1 MPRCRH
7 RVHRRLDIDLER
19 RRATGESST
28 QALEQRFFA
37 GPTTEEPMLSCGRRA
52 LSGAL
57 QASLF
62 RRREHPSGEPLKI
75 DTAPRKF
82 EIDAYR
88 STDAGGDQQPTPGM
102 AEVEVQRRAILR
114 HQPRFAVVRDLEF
127 ERVWLPLQTLREDPA
142 QQTPRGEVAAAGDG
156 VGDARRAR
164 GFVRAGRPDGLAFGC
179 TEVVEACQPKIHADP
194 CG

>member
-19 RRATGESST
+19 RRATGESSAK
-28 QALEQRFFA
+28 ALEQRLFA
-37 GPTTEEPMLSCGRRA
+37 GPTTEEPMLSRGRRA
-52 LSGAL
+52 FSGAL

-102 AEVEVQRRAILR
+102 AEVEVQRGAIVR
-114 HQPRFAVVRDLEF
+114 RQHGFAVVRDLEF
-127 ERVWLPLQTLREDPA
+127 KRAWLTLQTLREDPT
-142 QQTPRGEVAAAGDG
+142 QQTPRGKVAAAGDG
-156 VGDARRAR
+156 VCDARRAG
-164 GFVRAGRPDGLAFGC
+164 GFVGAGLRDEPAFRC
-179 TEVVEACQPKIHADP
+179 DEIVEPRQPKIHADR
-194 CG
+194 C

>member
-1 MPRCRH
+1 
-7 RVHRRLDIDLER
+7 VHRRLDTDLER
-19 RRATGESST
+19 RCAACESSA
-28 QALEQRFFA
+28 QALEQRLFA
-37 GPTTEEPMLSCGRRA
+37 GPTTEEPTLSCGRRA
-52 LSGAL
+52 FSGAL
-57 QASLF
+57 QTGLL
-62 RRREHPSGEPLKI
+62 RRREHPSCEPLEI
-75 DTAPRKF
+75 ESVPRKLD
-82 EIDAYR
+82 IDAYR
-88 STDAGGDQQPTPGM
+88 SVDAGGDQQPTPGM